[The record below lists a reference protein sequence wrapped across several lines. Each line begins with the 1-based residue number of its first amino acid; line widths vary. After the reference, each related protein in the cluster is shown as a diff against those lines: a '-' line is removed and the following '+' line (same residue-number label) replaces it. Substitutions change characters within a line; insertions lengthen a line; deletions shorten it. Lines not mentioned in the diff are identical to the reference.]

1 MPEVNRDYIQSSIE
15 MFDARVQV
23 MDRHMESLTEK
34 IEAMTVQIGK
44 LSEHTIE
51 TQNILRQ
58 QGDRMDA
65 TLNRIE
71 ALIQQQGQQQSS
83 LIGIIEK
90 LIVKG
95 LN

>member
-83 LIGIIEK
+83 LIAIIQQ
-90 LIVKG
+90 LITKE

>member
-1 MPEVNRDYIQSSIE
+1 MTEVNRDYIQSSIE
-15 MFDARVQV
+15 MFDARIQV

-90 LIVKG
+90 LIVR
-95 LN
+95 NSN